1 MIFGITLKHFAKL
14 NAKGEDV
21 KVNRITAYLL
31 NKKQI
36 SKFKTKQIEDLSF
49 SDYVDLK
56 RYFDSEDY
64 HNFCR
69 IFVVKKWFQVV
80 YIHHTIAIVEE
91 FRKQKDQLT
100 EKYYYVFDPP
110 IYGEPQKET
119 IGTEVRNE
127 FVQEFGNDV
136 IIMDVLMRWA
146 NCSYKEIESWKVSE
160 VMFWAN
166 YLYGQKIVEGVK

>member
-1 MIFGITLKHFAKL
+1 MIGITLKHFAKL
-14 NAKGEDV
+14 SQQGDEV
-21 KVNRITAYLL
+21 KVNRLTAYLL
-31 NKKQI
+31 KKKQV
-36 SKFKTKQIEDLSF
+36 SKFKTRQLEGLSF

-64 HNFCR
+64 SNFCR
-69 IFVVKKWFQVV
+69 IFVVKKWWQII
-80 YIHHTIAIVEE
+80 YMHHTVAIVEQ
-91 FRKQKDQLT
+91 FGKQKNQLT

-110 IYGEPQKET
+110 IYGDPQKET
-119 IGTEVRNE
+119 IGTEVRSE

-136 IIMDVLMRWA
+136 IIMDVLMRWS
-146 NCSYKEIESWKVSE
+146 NCSYKEIEQWKVSE